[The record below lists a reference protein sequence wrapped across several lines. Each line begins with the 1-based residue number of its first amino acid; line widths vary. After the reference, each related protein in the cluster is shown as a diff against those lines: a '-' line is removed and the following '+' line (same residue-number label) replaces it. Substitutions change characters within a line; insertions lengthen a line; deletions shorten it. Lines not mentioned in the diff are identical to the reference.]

1 LFRLYTPANE
11 ATTGCRQGS
20 SGYWDL
26 KREHTL
32 IKALVKWQML
42 SEQWW
47 RLTVFQRFESAI
59 ALVLT
64 VILGLVTLV
73 VLYRLAVEVTN
84 GLLLGALNPLDRAV
98 FQAVFGEIM
107 TVLIALEFNHTLLYV
122 ATREQSIIQI
132 RVVLL
137 IALLA
142 LACKFIILD
151 LSATAANQLFGLAAV
166 TLALGATYW
175 LVRERDESAPGASAR
190 RPSVLEP
197 SRFGSESKP

>member
-1 LFRLYTPANE
+1 M
-11 ATTGCRQGS
+11 
-20 SGYWDL
+20 
-26 KREHTL
+26 
-32 IKALVKWQML
+32 IKALAEWRML
-42 SEQWW
+42 SDRWW

-64 VILGLVTLV
+64 IIITLVTV
-73 VLYRLAVEVTN
+73 VALYRLAVEVTN
-84 GLLLGALNPLDRAV
+84 GLLLGALNPLDHAV

-107 TVLIALEFNHTLLYV
+107 TVLIALEFNHILLYV

-142 LACKFIILD
+142 LARKFIILD

-175 LVRERDESAPGASAR
+175 LVRERDESVLRASAR
-190 RPSVLEP
+190 RPFVAEP

>member
-47 RLTVFQRFESAI
+47 RLTVFQQLESAI

-132 RVVLL
+132 
-137 IALLA
+137 
-142 LACKFIILD
+142 
-151 LSATAANQLFGLAAV
+151 
-166 TLALGATYW
+166 
-175 LVRERDESAPGASAR
+175 
-190 RPSVLEP
+190 
-197 SRFGSESKP
+197 

>member
-1 LFRLYTPANE
+1 
-11 ATTGCRQGS
+11 
-20 SGYWDL
+20 
-26 KREHTL
+26 
-32 IKALVKWQML
+32 M
-42 SEQWW
+42 
-47 RLTVFQRFESAI
+47 FQRFESAI

-84 GLLLGALNPLDRAV
+84 GLLFGGLNPIDRAV

-142 LACKFIILD
+142 LMRKFIILN
-151 LSATAANQLFGLAAV
+151 LGAIAANQLFGLAAV
-166 TLALGATYW
+166 TLALGVTYC
-175 LVRERDESAPGASAR
+175 LVRERDECAPRASAR
-190 RPSVLEP
+190 RPSVPKL
-197 SRFGSESKP
+197 SRFRSGSKP